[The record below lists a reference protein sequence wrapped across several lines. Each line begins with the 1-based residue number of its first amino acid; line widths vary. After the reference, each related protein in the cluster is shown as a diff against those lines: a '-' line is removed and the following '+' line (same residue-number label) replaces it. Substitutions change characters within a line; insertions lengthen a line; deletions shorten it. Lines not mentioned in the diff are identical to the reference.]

1 MTRAFMRYCTRFEPP
16 ELPVI
21 AFNDMTD
28 LSHYLEVAIDAAFHA
43 GKRTLAYWSAGVEV
57 ETKSDNTPVTIAD
70 REAEHIIRQRIQHA
84 FPAHSII
91 GEEGGLEERE
101 NPVFKWIIDPID
113 GTKTFVRGVPLY
125 GCLIGLEIEGA
136 ASVGV
141 LYLPATDEMLYASLG
156 GGAYLNGRKSR
167 VSNVAKLEEATLVT
181 TSSESC
187 RRRGGAYDE
196 LAARVKLVRGWG
208 DCYGYMMVAT
218 GRADIMLDAGMNVW
232 DCAPMLPILQD
243 AGGRFTDWAGSATIY
258 GRDAVGSNGAL
269 HNAVLEVLRP
279 DLR

>member
-1 MTRAFMRYCTRFEPP
+1 
-16 ELPVI
+16 
-21 AFNDMTD
+21 MTD
-28 LSHYLEVAIDAAFHA
+28 LSTYLEVAIDAAFHA
-43 GKRTLAYWSAGVEV
+43 GKRTLAYFSAGVDV
-57 ETKSDNTPVTIAD
+57 ETKPDNTPVTIAD
-70 REAEHIIRQRIQHA
+70 REAELIIRQRIKSA
-84 FPAHSII
+84 FPTHSIL
-91 GEEGGLEERE
+91 GEEAGLEAGDH
-101 NPVFKWIIDPID
+101 PDFKWIIDPVD

-125 GCLIGLEIEGA
+125 GCLIGLEIEGV

-156 GGAYLNGRKSR
+156 GGALLNGRRSR
-167 VSNVAKLEEATLVT
+167 VSSVDTLEEATLLT

-187 RRRGGAYDE
+187 RKRGGAYDE
-196 LAARVKLVRGWG
+196 LAARVKLTRGWG

-232 DCAPMLPILQD
+232 DCAPMLPILTE

-269 HNAVLEVLRP
+269 HDAALEILRP
-279 DLR
+279 DVVIRS